1 MTAQAALLKP
11 AVAPEK
17 IGTQPIK
24 LLKALKAFRQLAQNK
39 EDTEQVFEIIRALS
53 GDSILR
59 NFNRML
65 TSAEGGRQVYLGEE
79 FADRLVDRDWLAQFA
94 PGTVGGRYAEFIAPR
109 NLSAAGLADES
120 RKLGEPDVD
129 AAHPVAWFMRRLRD
143 IHDIWHVLTGY
154 GTDALGEASV
164 VAFTYGQLGNFSL
177 AFLSAGAALE
187 LHKAHW
193 HEPYARAIY
202 EGYRHGRAGEWLPA
216 QDYTT
221 LFETPLEIARAQLKL
236 QRPRIY
242 ESVPPEARN
251 GYRHGP
257 EAVVPGGW
265 LEAT

>member
-1 MTAQAALLKP
+1 MTTQAAVLKP
-11 AVAPEK
+11 AVEPETL
-17 IGTQPIK
+17 GTKPIRVFT
-24 LLKALKAFRQLAQNK
+24 ALKAFRQLAQNK
-39 EDTEQVFEIIRALS
+39 EDTEKVFEIIRALS

-59 NFNRML
+59 NFQKML
-65 TSAEGGRQVYLGEE
+65 ASAEGGRQTYLAEE
-79 FADRLVDRDWLAQFA
+79 LADRFVDTGWLAQFA
-94 PGTVGGRYAEFIAPR
+94 PGTVGARYKEFIAPR
-109 NLSAAGLADES
+109 NLSASGLADES

-143 IHDIWHVLTGY
+143 VHDVWHVLTGY

-177 AFLSAGAALE
+177 AFLSAGAAVE

-193 HEPYARAIY
+193 AQPYARAVH
-202 EGYRHGRAGEWLPA
+202 EGYARGRKAEWLPA
-216 QDYTT
+216 LDYLK
-221 LFETPLEIARAQLKL
+221 LFETPLETARTQLKI

-251 GYRHGP
+251 GYRYGP
-257 EAVVPGGW
+257 EAAVPGGW

>member
-1 MTAQAALLKP
+1 MTTQAAFLKP
-11 AVAPEK
+11 AVAPERM
-17 IGTQPIK
+17 GEQPIDVI
-24 LLKALKAFRQLAQNK
+24 KAVKAFRQLAQNK

-53 GDSILR
+53 GNSIKR

-65 TSAEGGRQVYLGEE
+65 TTSEGGRQAYLAEE
-79 FADRLVDRDWLAQFA
+79 LADRLVDRDWLAQFA
-94 PGTVGGRYAEFIAPR
+94 PGTVGARYKEFIAPR
-109 NLSAAGLADES
+109 NLSAAGLAEES

-187 LHKAHW
+187 LHKTHW
-193 HEPYARAIY
+193 SQPYARAIY
-202 EGYRHGRAGEWLPA
+202 EGYSRGRKAEWLPA
-216 QDYTT
+216 LDYAK
-221 LFETPLEIARAQLKL
+221 LFETPLEIARAQLKI

-251 GYRHGP
+251 GYRYGP

>member
-1 MTAQAALLKP
+1 MTTQAAVLKP
-11 AVAPEK
+11 AVDAQS
-17 IGTQPIK
+17 IGTKPIK
-24 LLKALKAFRQLAQNK
+24 VLKALKAFRQLTQNK

-53 GDSILR
+53 GDSIMR
-59 NFNRML
+59 NFQRL
-65 TSAEGGRQVYLGEE
+65 LKTSEGGRQAYLAEE
-79 FADRLVDRDWLAQFA
+79 LADRLVDRDWLSQFA
-94 PGTVGGRYAEFIAPR
+94 PGTVGARYKEFIAPR
-109 NLSAAGLADES
+109 NLSAAGLAEES

-177 AFLSAGAALE
+177 AFLSAGAAVE

-193 HEPYARAIY
+193 PQPYARAIY
-202 EGYRHGRAGEWLPA
+202 EGYSRGRSAEWLPA
-216 QDYTT
+216 LDYAA
-221 LFETPLEIARAQLKL
+221 LFETPLETARAQLKL

-251 GYRHGP
+251 GYRYGP
-257 EAVVPGGW
+257 EAIVPGGW

>member
-1 MTAQAALLKP
+1 MTTQAAVLKP
-11 AVAPEK
+11 AAAPQT

-24 LLKALKAFRQLAQNK
+24 VLKALKAFRQLAQNK

-53 GDSILR
+53 GSSILR
-59 NFNRML
+59 NFKRML
-65 TSAEGGRQVYLGEE
+65 TTAEGGRQAYYHEE
-79 FADRLVDRDWLAQFA
+79 LSDRFVDRDWLAQFA
-94 PGTVGGRYAEFIAPR
+94 PGTVGARYAEFIAPR
-109 NLSAAGLADES
+109 NLSAAGLAEES

-143 IHDIWHVLTGY
+143 THDVWHVLTGY

-193 HEPYARAIY
+193 HQPYARAIH
-202 EGYRHGRAGEWLPA
+202 EGYARGRAAEWLPA
-216 QDYTT
+216 LDYHA
-221 LFETPLEIARAQLKL
+221 LFETPLETARAQLKL

-251 GYRHGP
+251 GYRYGP